1 MCFYTKQYV
10 IKLPFKACPKDFI
23 INLELQTC
31 GTNFDRNLDV
41 AKMWMRL
48 PETQTCLKC
57 RCLAGRWKFFFI
69 IATTDKPVYNIKIVY
84 ITGQIY
90 AITDMQCIITKIK
103 KHQQIQ
109 LFTNNLYKLMSTTKN
124 FLTKILNNIHFKRY
138 TNTWNL
144 TNWTKWIKKISTNTY
159 FNNEKKPHRNV
170 I

>member
-1 MCFYTKQYV
+1 LCFYTKQYV
-10 IKLPFKACPKDFI
+10 IKLPFKACTKDFI

-31 GTNFDRNLDV
+31 GTNFDINLDV

-48 PETQTCLKC
+48 LETQTCLKC

-69 IATTDKPVYNIKIVY
+69 IATTDVYNIKIVY

-144 TNWTKWIKKISTNTY
+144 TKLDEMNKKNIHKY
-159 FNNEKKPHRNV
+159 IFQ
-170 I
+170 

>member
-1 MCFYTKQYV
+1 VDEITRNT
-10 IKLPFKACPKDFI
+10 
-23 INLELQTC
+23 NLFEVLMPS
-31 GTNFDRNLDV
+31 RKV
-41 AKMWMRL
+41 KI
-48 PETQTCLKC
+48 
-57 RCLAGRWKFFFI
+57 FFI

-144 TNWTKWIKKISTNTY
+144 TKLDEMNKKNIHKY
-159 FNNEKKPHRNV
+159 IF
-170 I
+170 